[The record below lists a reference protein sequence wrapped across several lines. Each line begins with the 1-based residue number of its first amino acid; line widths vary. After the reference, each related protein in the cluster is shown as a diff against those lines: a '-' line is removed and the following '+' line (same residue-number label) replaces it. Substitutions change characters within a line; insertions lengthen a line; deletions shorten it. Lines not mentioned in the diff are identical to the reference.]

1 MQPGSDYLVSG
12 FEIEGGARLEPFT
25 DRYGC
30 FSSPKS
36 SARNGIIS
44 GYVLFLLGATIAMRL
59 FSDGDY
65 SGIYTL
71 GMAVQCLGFYLL
83 YVKVNAQKSV
93 AGISAKTL
101 EVYVLVFVFRLS
113 STLTR
118 NGYLPMDAT
127 GDWIFQLA
135 DLASLLITLH
145 LLRLVRGTH
154 RSTFQGTKD
163 TMDVARLIPPCV
175 VLAVLVHGNLN
186 KSPFFD
192 VMWTISMN
200 LDTIAM
206 LPQLWMLTKIGGE
219 VNGMTAHFV
228 AALSFSRAC
237 SFAFWIY
244 GYKEVGDSSK
254 WNFAGRQL
262 IAAHGLQVLLSLD
275 FMYYYLCA
283 RMKGKR
289 MKIPMLD
296 I

>member
-1 MQPGSDYLVSG
+1 MQPQRDYLVSAYEMDG
-12 FEIEGGARLEPFT
+12 AARLARHP
-25 DRYGC
+25 DRWSW
-30 FSSPKS
+30 FSSQKS
-36 SARNGIIS
+36 DARNGMIS
-44 GYVLFLLGATIAMRL
+44 GYLVFLLGAMITMRL
-59 FSDGDY
+59 FSDGDF

-206 LPQLWMLTKIGGE
+206 LP
-219 VNGMTAHFV
+219 
-228 AALSFSRAC
+228 
-237 SFAFWIY
+237 
-244 GYKEVGDSSK
+244 
-254 WNFAGRQL
+254 
-262 IAAHGLQVLLSLD
+262 
-275 FMYYYLCA
+275 
-283 RMKGKR
+283 
-289 MKIPMLD
+289 
-296 I
+296 

>member
-1 MQPGSDYLVSG
+1 MASIQKRTSPEKFAHLAEKSGNHGS
-12 FEIEGGARLEPFT
+12 
-25 DRYGC
+25 
-30 FSSPKS
+30 
-36 SARNGIIS
+36 IS
-44 GYVLFLLGATIAMRL
+44 
-59 FSDGDY
+59 
-65 SGIYTL
+65 
-71 GMAVQCLGFYLL
+71 
-83 YVKVNAQKSV
+83 N
-93 AGISAKTL
+93 
-101 EVYVLVFVFRLS
+101 LS
-113 STLTR
+113 
-118 NGYLPMDAT
+118 
-127 GDWIFQLA
+127 
-135 DLASLLITLH
+135 
-145 LLRLVRGTH
+145 
-154 RSTFQGTKD
+154 TK
-163 TMDVARLIPPCV
+163 
-175 VLAVLVHGNLN
+175 VLVHGNLN